1 MALDIVILG
10 PPGAG
15 KGTQAKRIAAQT
27 GIPHVAT
34 GDILREAIATETE
47 MGVRI
52 KSIYDAGDLVPDDLM
67 IELIRERLGVPDT
80 AEGFILD
87 GFPRTVAQ
95 AEALDRMLDGKG
107 LSLESVVELKVDE
120 PALVRRMETRVAQ
133 TLARGEAVR
142 KDDNPGAFKVRL
154 ENYRLQTAPV
164 SGYYARKGVLRTVDG
179 MKPIDDVTRDVFAVL
194 DAVG

>member
-15 KGTQAKRIAAQT
+15 KGTQAKRISAEA

-34 GDILREAIATETE
+34 GDMLREAMDTATE

-52 KSIYDAGDLVPDDLM
+52 KPIYDAGDLVPDDQM
-67 IELIRERLGVPDT
+67 IELIRERLSVSDT

-95 AEALDRMLDGKG
+95 AEALDRG
-107 LSLESVVELKVDE
+107 LEEIDRELTAVLFFQVPDELAVERLHVRALQEGRTDDTPEIIRHRLEVFHKRTEPVVEYYRSRGI
-120 PALVRRMETRVAQ
+120 LVGIHAER
-133 TLARGEAVR
+133 
-142 KDDNPGAFKVRL
+142 
-154 ENYRLQTAPV
+154 
-164 SGYYARKGVLRTVDG
+164 
-179 MKPIDDVTRDVFAVL
+179 PIDAVFAEVQEVL
-194 DAVG
+194 ETASTHQ